1 MDGYAV
7 NLVHEAVKV
16 IHQYMFFFT
25 ISFFYVKI
33 FEAKKPR
40 YDSFS
45 NRDKMVK
52 MIKTS
57 HQSNIFF
64 YSGLWF
70 QNFYQTF
77 D

>member
-16 IHQYMFFFT
+16 IHQHMFFFT
-25 ISFFYVKI
+25 ISFFNVII
-33 FEAKKPR
+33 FEVKKPR

-45 NRDKMVK
+45 NWDKMVK
-52 MIKTS
+52 MIKKS
-57 HQSNIFF
+57 HQSNIF

-70 QNFYQTF
+70 QKFYQTF